1 MSALLIIVGTSL
13 GFYVLFRF
21 TGDSADQE
29 AFRDVLEN
37 RETVKDAQGVLA
49 ESAEARLIG
58 GHISSLAKIVTA
70 QLQQSF
76 AFISWNWGWPNLL
89 VDVRLWLGS
98 FVLPDMAAITN
109 ADCLAGGGDSTAMA
123 RGAALPLFVLFTLIC
138 VGCCSFCTRRKAEK
152 GDESE
157 DQAVSDSQAA
167 AARAAHLSNFG
178 WALFTLA
185 SPIAVTGITQL
196 MTDNKFIGY
205 VYLLL
210 PPFMLLIPLYA
221 LVSTTPC
228 TRLLSPS
235 CAR

>member
-76 AFISWNWGWPNLL
+76 ASLHL
-89 VDVRLWLGS
+89 MELG
-98 FVLPDMAAITN
+98 LAKPAGRREA
-109 ADCLAGGGDSTAMA
+109 LAG
-123 RGAALPLFVLFTLIC
+123 
-138 VGCCSFCTRRKAEK
+138 
-152 GDESE
+152 
-157 DQAVSDSQAA
+157 
-167 AARAAHLSNFG
+167 
-178 WALFTLA
+178 
-185 SPIAVTGITQL
+185 
-196 MTDNKFIGY
+196 
-205 VYLLL
+205 
-210 PPFMLLIPLYA
+210 
-221 LVSTTPC
+221 
-228 TRLLSPS
+228 
-235 CAR
+235 